1 MYILWVYK
9 YECVAALLGVGEGD
23 AIKLLGPVWTTK
35 VSFSLQASN
44 GIRLISLPQHD
55 GKCLVVLPATSKVNV
70 SVQEITGEQ
79 EGRG

>member
-1 MYILWVYK
+1 M
-9 YECVAALLGVGEGD
+9 CTVAVLLGVGEGD
-23 AIKLLGPVWTTK
+23 AIKLLRPVWTTK
-35 VSFSLQASN
+35 VGLSLQASN

-55 GKCLVVLPATSKVNV
+55 SKCLVVLPATSQVNV